1 MNYLAI
7 ETSGDVCSVAL
18 EHDGAVVHRQT
29 DEPRAH
35 AASVAPFIQEL
46 LSGAG
51 IRPDAVV
58 VVAGPGSYTG
68 LRIGVSSAKG
78 LCTALDIP
86 LYAVSSLLTA
96 AEASECDRGQTVVI
110 ERARRGELYVGAPG
124 RAPDTAITDEEFP
137 EWLAALDR
145 SSGREDVFLSRDPD
159 RLGPDIPVR
168 DSVIRVAPTALHA
181 LSVVH
186 DAPETYLVGDRD
198 TFEPYYLKAF
208 VARAASGSVFDR
220 LPFGGS

>member
-1 MNYLAI
+1 MNLLAI
-7 ETSGDVCSVAL
+7 ETSGNVCSVAL
-18 EHDGAVVHRQT
+18 DHAGNVIHRHT

-51 IRPDAVV
+51 VRPDAVI

-86 LYAVSSLLTA
+86 LYAVSSLVTA
-96 AEASECDRGQTVVI
+96 AEASGKDPDHVVVI

-124 RAPDTAITDEEFP
+124 RAVDTAITDEEFP
-137 EWLAALDR
+137 AWLDAM
-145 SSGREDVFLSRDPD
+145 GRPTGTDDVFVSRDPD
-159 RLGPDIPVR
+159 RLGLDIPVF
-168 DSVIRVAPTALHA
+168 SVRPTALHA

-186 DAPETYLVGDRD
+186 NAPETYLVGDRD

>member
-18 EHDGAVVHRQT
+18 EHEGQAIHRQT

-46 LSGAG
+46 MSGAG
-51 IRPDAVV
+51 VRPDAVV

-96 AEASECDRGQTVVI
+96 AEASDFDRGQTVVI

-124 RAPDTAITDEEFP
+124 RAADTAITDDEFP
-137 EWLAALDR
+137 GWLERLDH
-145 SSGREDVFLSRDPD
+145 SPGQEDGFVSRDPD
-159 RLGPDIPVR
+159 RLGLSIPVR
-168 DSVIRVAPTALHA
+168 RVRPTALHA

-186 DAPETYLVGDRD
+186 NAPETYLVGDRD

-208 VARAASGSVFDR
+208 VARAASGTVFDR